1 MEPECCPKCDK
12 IVYDAEGFPAGGRRF
27 HKRCFK
33 CFNAS
38 CSKKLDSNSV
48 RVHGSQLYCKV
59 CVDKLDPAETPK
71 IYTDVSK
78 ISAGDDKGCPRC
90 GGAVYEAEK
99 VTIKDDPYHKKCLS
113 CNKCGRQLDS
123 LSLSIAPDN
132 NVYCKVCY
140 KVVTAPER
148 PQICTDL
155 GQIAAEDEKDG
166 CPRCTGKVFEA
177 EKMTTKNGLYHK
189 KCFTCGNCKRALDYQ
204 LCTEGPDANIYCKLC
219 YAHMF
224 GHKAKPNLNV
234 ADVAAIPGEDG
245 NANTCP
251 RCGGM
256 VFDAEKQVAKSG
268 SYHKKCFTCIKCKHQ
283 LDATNFANG
292 PDNEVYCVYC
302 YRVTHGHKATSKSMP
317 LDTTSIM
324 AEETDKCKCPRCGG
338 KVFPAEKMVAASGWY
353 HRHCFR
359 CALCSQPLDSTSVCD
374 GPDDKIYCRVCYGR
388 LRGSSKP
395 RFLDGAQLE
404 TWTVQAGEDESNACP
419 RCNGKVFEAE
429 KMISMRHV
437 YHKKCFTCHE
447 CSRPMDQFI
456 ACDAP
461 DGEVVCR
468 TCYTKKYSCSA
479 FTLSG
484 ADMLKLLDTTTIL
497 GSDADKDACPRCLGR
512 VFHAE
517 KVEVKDKAYHKKC
530 ACCFNCSKP
539 LSSRDLCEGK
549 DGNIFCSSCYSR
561 KFGAPGYRGAGCGE
575 WTDAASA
582 EALRPCQNL
591 DVSTIKGEE
600 GGENTCKKCEGKV
613 FDTERIAS
621 KSFTYH
627 RKCFCCIKCGNA
639 LGAGTLHY
647 AFEGPDQ
654 ELYCKVCFQKTYPN
668 TEMPKIYSDTSV
680 IKPSDGGENACPRC
694 EGAVFQAEEVNIKG
708 RMYHKTCLS
717 CKNCRR
723 PIDIA
728 NLAVGPDDDI
738 YCNICCHKL
747 SWPRDYAG
755 SSDTAA
761 ITGEDGEPSNCPRCG
776 GKVFEAEKMTTKRG
790 LYHKKCFSCISCR
803 CQLHYYGAIEGPDD
817 EVYCRVCYLKAY
829 GPGGKNK
836 YGDST
841 PFPVEDE
848 ESPEAC
854 IRCHSKVFEMD
865 KIVTKSGLMHKH
877 CLSCNEC
884 KCNLDASSFF
894 NGFDGEV
901 YCKYCYAVNFGHKQ
915 KSSYKGWMDV
925 KAIMGEKGQRDTCP
939 RCNGKVFEA
948 ERIVTRVG
956 NYHKN
961 CFSCIECNK
970 KLDSTTCCE
979 GPDGEIYCE
988 SCYSFE
994 FGTKARTK
1002 PKGKAAIKSRSRN
1015 SSIPNM
1021 FKVDDDV
1028 LARSVVETWVI
1039 KGEKGDPNC
1048 CPKCDGKVF
1057 EAEKMV
1063 SASGSWYHKNCFR
1076 CVDCSRLL
1084 DSLTNNDGP
1093 DGQLYC
1099 NKCYAGKFGPQIRN
1113 NDVDHKIIDT
1123 SLIKSDDPTKNCP
1136 RCGGAVFKAEAVACK
1151 DRLYHKKCANCA
1163 ACEKQ
1168 LTYNTIFNGED
1179 KDIYCEGCYHRKFA
1193 PSGYRG
1199 AGCSSWVDTDTS
1211 NVLRHSYQA
1220 F

>member
-1 MEPECCPKCDK
+1 
-12 IVYDAEGFPAGGRRF
+12 
-27 HKRCFK
+27 
-33 CFNAS
+33 
-38 CSKKLDSNSV
+38 
-48 RVHGSQLYCKV
+48 
-59 CVDKLDPAETPK
+59 VDKLDPAETPK

-388 LRGSSKP
+388 LR
-395 RFLDGAQLE
+395 
-404 TWTVQAGEDESNACP
+404 
-419 RCNGKVFEAE
+419 
-429 KMISMRHV
+429 
-437 YHKKCFTCHE
+437 
-447 CSRPMDQFI
+447 
-456 ACDAP
+456 
-461 DGEVVCR
+461 
-468 TCYTKKYSCSA
+468 
-479 FTLSG
+479 
-484 ADMLKLLDTTTIL
+484 
-497 GSDADKDACPRCLGR
+497 
-512 VFHAE
+512 
-517 KVEVKDKAYHKKC
+517 
-530 ACCFNCSKP
+530 
-539 LSSRDLCEGK
+539 
-549 DGNIFCSSCYSR
+549 
-561 KFGAPGYRGAGCGE
+561 
-575 WTDAASA
+575 
-582 EALRPCQNL
+582 
-591 DVSTIKGEE
+591 
-600 GGENTCKKCEGKV
+600 
-613 FDTERIAS
+613 
-621 KSFTYH
+621 
-627 RKCFCCIKCGNA
+627 
-639 LGAGTLHY
+639 
-647 AFEGPDQ
+647 
-654 ELYCKVCFQKTYPN
+654 
-668 TEMPKIYSDTSV
+668 
-680 IKPSDGGENACPRC
+680 
-694 EGAVFQAEEVNIKG
+694 
-708 RMYHKTCLS
+708 
-717 CKNCRR
+717 
-723 PIDIA
+723 
-728 NLAVGPDDDI
+728 
-738 YCNICCHKL
+738 
-747 SWPRDYAG
+747 
-755 SSDTAA
+755 
-761 ITGEDGEPSNCPRCG
+761 
-776 GKVFEAEKMTTKRG
+776 
-790 LYHKKCFSCISCR
+790 
-803 CQLHYYGAIEGPDD
+803 
-817 EVYCRVCYLKAY
+817 
-829 GPGGKNK
+829 
-836 YGDST
+836 
-841 PFPVEDE
+841 
-848 ESPEAC
+848 
-854 IRCHSKVFEMD
+854 
-865 KIVTKSGLMHKH
+865 
-877 CLSCNEC
+877 
-884 KCNLDASSFF
+884 
-894 NGFDGEV
+894 
-901 YCKYCYAVNFGHKQ
+901 
-915 KSSYKGWMDV
+915 
-925 KAIMGEKGQRDTCP
+925 
-939 RCNGKVFEA
+939 
-948 ERIVTRVG
+948 
-956 NYHKN
+956 
-961 CFSCIECNK
+961 
-970 KLDSTTCCE
+970 
-979 GPDGEIYCE
+979 
-988 SCYSFE
+988 
-994 FGTKARTK
+994 
-1002 PKGKAAIKSRSRN
+1002 SRN

-1028 LARSVVETWVI
+1028 LARSIVETWVI
-1039 KGEKGDPNC
+1039 KAEKGDPDC

-1063 SASGSWYHKNCFR
+1063 TGSGSWYHKNCFR

-1099 NKCYAGKFGPQIRN
+1099 NKCYAGKFGPQIRSS
-1113 NDVDHKIIDT
+1113 DVDHKIIDT

-1168 LTYNTIFNGED
+1168 LTYNTIFNGQD